1 MNLCNLWKKNY
12 SVCRE
17 CGVHFEPVTGADAR
31 WGYLCATHRA
41 PVRKIDLEHD
51 AVMAWVKDNMPKV
64 KKLMEEEED
73 LFRNAE
79 LREAST
85 RFNNKHN
92 QEIREMMDKVKTRNN
107 LYNQASGLSGQKPG
121 SLYGEHERPY

>member
-41 PVRKIDLEHD
+41 PAIKDDFERD
-51 AVMAWVKDNMPKV
+51 AVMAWTKDNLPKV
-64 KKLMEEEED
+64 KKLMDECINCNLPPKIEEWEKDE
-73 LFRNAE
+73 A
-79 LREAST
+79 LRRMT
-85 RFNNKHN
+85 RS
-92 QEIREMMDKVKTRNN
+92 N
-107 LYNQASGLSGQKPG
+107 LYGQVSGLSGQKPG
-121 SLYGEHERPY
+121 SLYGHHER

>member
-1 MNLCNLWKKNY
+1 MMSLCNLWKKKY

-17 CGVHFEPVTGADAR
+17 CGVHFEPVTGTDAR

-41 PVRKIDLEHD
+41 PLKKYDLEHD
-51 AVMAWVKDNMPKV
+51 AVMAWAKDNMSKV
-64 KKLMEEEED
+64 KKLMDEEIEARQAAWRERREE
-73 LFRNAE
+73 
-79 LREAST
+79 
-85 RFNNKHN
+85 
-92 QEIREMMDKVKTRNN
+92 QEKSIHEYANPRSN